1 MLLFFHQQPQPHY
14 LALNLYEIE
23 AIKTAKQKYGKVVI
37 VLVTSATMELRPLM
51 SGEYEADTILR
62 ISHPGETQKIELSFT
77 KDDITN
83 YFYDHK
89 NTDGTN
95 SCYILE
101 GGTYT
106 VALKKN
112 SHETIEERTFDIKD
126 TIFYDGSD
134 DNHIRKTDIEAQSAL
149 KDDRKTEDFPT
160 AEKDIS
166 ARFVIATNQFEVS
179 SKYMNDN
186 STNLSRSNWSQTQSS
201 LPTLVQKAV
210 NNYFKQYL
218 NYEINF
224 DIEKVI
230 NLVIPHLVF
239 STPKKNL
246 SFINAQSI
254 SFLRAKDS
262 QISSVFKVKK
272 YDTFFGNFSKN
283 LSFFTCSFFD

>member
-1 MLLFFHQQPQPHY
+1 
-14 LALNLYEIE
+14 
-23 AIKTAKQKYGKVVI
+23 
-37 VLVTSATMELRPLM
+37 MELGPLM
-51 SGEYEADTILR
+51 SGEYKADTILR

-246 SFINAQSI
+246 SFINA
-254 SFLRAKDS
+254 
-262 QISSVFKVKK
+262 
-272 YDTFFGNFSKN
+272 
-283 LSFFTCSFFD
+283 

>member
-1 MLLFFHQQPQPHY
+1 
-14 LALNLYEIE
+14 
-23 AIKTAKQKYGKVVI
+23 
-37 VLVTSATMELRPLM
+37 M

-62 ISHPGETQKIELSFT
+62 ISHPGETQKVELSFT

-95 SCYILE
+95 GCYILE

-106 VALKKN
+106 VALKKK
-112 SHETIEERTFDIKD
+112 SHKTIEERTFDIKD

-134 DNHIRKTDIEAQSAL
+134 DNHIRRTDREAQSAL

-160 AEKDIS
+160 ITEKDIS
-166 ARFVIATNQFEVS
+166 AMFVAATNQFEVS
-179 SKYMNDN
+179 SKYINDN
-186 STNLSRSNWSQTQSS
+186 SKILSRSNWSQTQSS

-210 NNYFKQYL
+210 NDYFKQYL

-224 DIEKVI
+224 DIEKII

-246 SFINAQSI
+246 FFINA
-254 SFLRAKDS
+254 
-262 QISSVFKVKK
+262 
-272 YDTFFGNFSKN
+272 
-283 LSFFTCSFFD
+283 

>member
-1 MLLFFHQQPQPHY
+1 M
-14 LALNLYEIE
+14 
-23 AIKTAKQKYGKVVI
+23 
-37 VLVTSATMELRPLM
+37 VTSATMELRPLM

-230 NLVIPHLVF
+230 NLVIPYLVF

-246 SFINAQSI
+246 SFINA
-254 SFLRAKDS
+254 
-262 QISSVFKVKK
+262 
-272 YDTFFGNFSKN
+272 
-283 LSFFTCSFFD
+283 

>member
-1 MLLFFHQQPQPHY
+1 
-14 LALNLYEIE
+14 
-23 AIKTAKQKYGKVVI
+23 
-37 VLVTSATMELRPLM
+37 M
-51 SGEYEADTILR
+51 SGEYKADTILR
-62 ISHPGETQKIELSFT
+62 ISHPDETQKVELSFT

-95 SCYILE
+95 NCYILE

-283 LSFFTCSFFD
+283 LSFFTGSFFD

>member
-1 MLLFFHQQPQPHY
+1 
-14 LALNLYEIE
+14 
-23 AIKTAKQKYGKVVI
+23 
-37 VLVTSATMELRPLM
+37 MELRPLM

-166 ARFVIATNQFEVS
+166 ARFVIATNQFEGS

-246 SFINAQSI
+246 SFINA
-254 SFLRAKDS
+254 
-262 QISSVFKVKK
+262 
-272 YDTFFGNFSKN
+272 
-283 LSFFTCSFFD
+283 

>member
-1 MLLFFHQQPQPHY
+1 M
-14 LALNLYEIE
+14 
-23 AIKTAKQKYGKVVI
+23 
-37 VLVTSATMELRPLM
+37 VTSATMELRPLM

-62 ISHPGETQKIELSFT
+62 ISHPGETQKVELSFT

-95 SCYILE
+95 GCYILE

-112 SHETIEERTFDIKD
+112 SHETIEKRTFDIKD

-134 DNHIRKTDIEAQSAL
+134 DNHIRRIDREAQSAL
-149 KDDRKTEDFPT
+149 KDDRTPEDFPT
-160 AEKDIS
+160 ATEKDIS
-166 ARFVIATNQFEVS
+166 AKFVAATNQFKVS

-186 STNLSRSNWSQTQSS
+186 STTLSRSNWSQAQSS

-210 NNYFKQYL
+210 TDYFKQYL

-224 DIEKVI
+224 DIEEII

-239 STPKKNL
+239 ITPKKNL
-246 SFINAQSI
+246 
-254 SFLRAKDS
+254 
-262 QISSVFKVKK
+262 
-272 YDTFFGNFSKN
+272 FFYKCIEY
-283 LSFFTCSFFD
+283 LFF

>member
-1 MLLFFHQQPQPHY
+1 
-14 LALNLYEIE
+14 
-23 AIKTAKQKYGKVVI
+23 
-37 VLVTSATMELRPLM
+37 MELGPLM

-149 KDDRKTEDFPT
+149 KDDRKTEDFPA

-166 ARFVIATNQFEVS
+166 AKFVAATNQFEVS
-179 SKYMNDN
+179 SKYINDN
-186 STNLSRSNWSQTQSS
+186 SKILSRSNWSQAQSS

-210 NNYFKQYL
+210 NDYFKQYL

-224 DIEKVI
+224 DIEKII

-246 SFINAQSI
+246 SFINA
-254 SFLRAKDS
+254 
-262 QISSVFKVKK
+262 
-272 YDTFFGNFSKN
+272 
-283 LSFFTCSFFD
+283 

>member
-1 MLLFFHQQPQPHY
+1 
-14 LALNLYEIE
+14 
-23 AIKTAKQKYGKVVI
+23 
-37 VLVTSATMELRPLM
+37 M

-149 KDDRKTEDFPT
+149 KDDRKTEDFPA

-166 ARFVIATNQFEVS
+166 AKFVAATNQFEVS
-179 SKYMNDN
+179 SKYINDN
-186 STNLSRSNWSQTQSS
+186 SKILSRSNWSQAQSS

-210 NNYFKQYL
+210 NDYFKQYL

-224 DIEKVI
+224 DIEKII

-246 SFINAQSI
+246 SFINA
-254 SFLRAKDS
+254 
-262 QISSVFKVKK
+262 
-272 YDTFFGNFSKN
+272 
-283 LSFFTCSFFD
+283 

>member
-1 MLLFFHQQPQPHY
+1 
-14 LALNLYEIE
+14 
-23 AIKTAKQKYGKVVI
+23 
-37 VLVTSATMELRPLM
+37 MELRPLM

-62 ISHPGETQKIELSFT
+62 ISHPGETQKVELSFT

-95 SCYILE
+95 GCYILE

-112 SHETIEERTFDIKD
+112 SHETIEKRTFDIKD

-134 DNHIRKTDIEAQSAL
+134 DNHIRRIDREAQSAL
-149 KDDRKTEDFPT
+149 KDDRTPEDFPAT

-166 ARFVIATNQFEVS
+166 AKFVAVTNQFEVS

-186 STNLSRSNWSQTQSS
+186 STILSRSNWSQAQSS

-210 NNYFKQYL
+210 TDYFKQYL

-224 DIEKVI
+224 DIEKII

-239 STPKKNL
+239 ITPKKNL
-246 SFINAQSI
+246 
-254 SFLRAKDS
+254 
-262 QISSVFKVKK
+262 
-272 YDTFFGNFSKN
+272 FFYKCIEY
-283 LSFFTCSFFD
+283 LFF

>member
-1 MLLFFHQQPQPHY
+1 
-14 LALNLYEIE
+14 
-23 AIKTAKQKYGKVVI
+23 
-37 VLVTSATMELRPLM
+37 MELGPLM

-62 ISHPGETQKIELSFT
+62 ISHPGETQKVELSFT

-149 KDDRKTEDFPT
+149 KDDRKTEDFPA

-166 ARFVIATNQFEVS
+166 AKFVAATNQFEVS
-179 SKYMNDN
+179 NKYMNDN
-186 STNLSRSNWSQTQSS
+186 STILSRSNWSQTQSS

-230 NLVIPHLVF
+230 NLVIPYLVF

-246 SFINAQSI
+246 SFINA
-254 SFLRAKDS
+254 
-262 QISSVFKVKK
+262 
-272 YDTFFGNFSKN
+272 
-283 LSFFTCSFFD
+283 

>member
-1 MLLFFHQQPQPHY
+1 
-14 LALNLYEIE
+14 
-23 AIKTAKQKYGKVVI
+23 
-37 VLVTSATMELRPLM
+37 M
-51 SGEYEADTILR
+51 SGEYKADTILR

-160 AEKDIS
+160 AKKDIS
-166 ARFVIATNQFEVS
+166 ARFVAATNQFEVS

-186 STNLSRSNWSQTQSS
+186 STNLSRSNWSQTQYS

-210 NNYFKQYL
+210 SNYFKQYL

-224 DIEKVI
+224 DIEKII

-239 STPKKNL
+239 STPKKSL
-246 SFINAQSI
+246 FFINA
-254 SFLRAKDS
+254 
-262 QISSVFKVKK
+262 
-272 YDTFFGNFSKN
+272 
-283 LSFFTCSFFD
+283 

>member
-1 MLLFFHQQPQPHY
+1 M
-14 LALNLYEIE
+14 
-23 AIKTAKQKYGKVVI
+23 
-37 VLVTSATMELRPLM
+37 VTSATMELRPLM
-51 SGEYEADTILR
+51 SGEYEADTILH

-83 YFYDHK
+83 YFYDCK

-126 TIFYDGSD
+126 TFFYDGSD

-246 SFINAQSI
+246 SFINA
-254 SFLRAKDS
+254 
-262 QISSVFKVKK
+262 
-272 YDTFFGNFSKN
+272 
-283 LSFFTCSFFD
+283 

>member
-1 MLLFFHQQPQPHY
+1 
-14 LALNLYEIE
+14 
-23 AIKTAKQKYGKVVI
+23 
-37 VLVTSATMELRPLM
+37 MELGPLM
-51 SGEYEADTILR
+51 SGEYKADTILR
-62 ISHPGETQKIELSFT
+62 ISHPDETQKVELSFT

-95 SCYILE
+95 NCYILE

-246 SFINAQSI
+246 SFINA
-254 SFLRAKDS
+254 
-262 QISSVFKVKK
+262 
-272 YDTFFGNFSKN
+272 
-283 LSFFTCSFFD
+283 

>member
-1 MLLFFHQQPQPHY
+1 
-14 LALNLYEIE
+14 
-23 AIKTAKQKYGKVVI
+23 
-37 VLVTSATMELRPLM
+37 MELGPLM

-83 YFYDHK
+83 YFYDYK

-95 SCYILE
+95 GCYILE

-134 DNHIRKTDIEAQSAL
+134 DNHIRRTNRESQSAL
-149 KDDRKTEDFPT
+149 KDDRKTEDFPAT
-160 AEKDIS
+160 TEKDIS
-166 ARFVIATNQFEVS
+166 AKFVAATNQFEVS

-201 LPTLVQKAV
+201 LPTLVQKVV
-210 NNYFKQYL
+210 NDYFKQYL

-224 DIEKVI
+224 DIEKII
-230 NLVIPHLVF
+230 N
-239 STPKKNL
+239 
-246 SFINAQSI
+246 
-254 SFLRAKDS
+254 
-262 QISSVFKVKK
+262 
-272 YDTFFGNFSKN
+272 
-283 LSFFTCSFFD
+283 

>member
-1 MLLFFHQQPQPHY
+1 
-14 LALNLYEIE
+14 
-23 AIKTAKQKYGKVVI
+23 
-37 VLVTSATMELRPLM
+37 MELGPLM
-51 SGEYEADTILR
+51 SGEYKADTILR
-62 ISHPGETQKIELSFT
+62 ISHPGETQKVELSFT

-134 DNHIRKTDIEAQSAL
+134 DNHIRRTDIEAQSAL

-246 SFINAQSI
+246 SFINA
-254 SFLRAKDS
+254 
-262 QISSVFKVKK
+262 
-272 YDTFFGNFSKN
+272 
-283 LSFFTCSFFD
+283 

>member
-1 MLLFFHQQPQPHY
+1 
-14 LALNLYEIE
+14 
-23 AIKTAKQKYGKVVI
+23 
-37 VLVTSATMELRPLM
+37 MELGPLM
-51 SGEYEADTILR
+51 SGEYKADTILR
-62 ISHPGETQKIELSFT
+62 ISHPGETQKVELSFT

-246 SFINAQSI
+246 SFINA
-254 SFLRAKDS
+254 
-262 QISSVFKVKK
+262 
-272 YDTFFGNFSKN
+272 
-283 LSFFTCSFFD
+283 

>member
-1 MLLFFHQQPQPHY
+1 
-14 LALNLYEIE
+14 
-23 AIKTAKQKYGKVVI
+23 
-37 VLVTSATMELRPLM
+37 MELGPLM
-51 SGEYEADTILR
+51 SGEYKADTILR
-62 ISHPGETQKIELSFT
+62 ISHPGETQKVELSFT

-95 SCYILE
+95 NCYILE

-246 SFINAQSI
+246 SFINA
-254 SFLRAKDS
+254 
-262 QISSVFKVKK
+262 
-272 YDTFFGNFSKN
+272 
-283 LSFFTCSFFD
+283 

>member
-1 MLLFFHQQPQPHY
+1 M
-14 LALNLYEIE
+14 
-23 AIKTAKQKYGKVVI
+23 
-37 VLVTSATMELRPLM
+37 VTSATMELGPLM
-51 SGEYEADTILR
+51 SGEYEADTILH
-62 ISHPGETQKIELSFT
+62 ISHPGETQKVELSFT

-101 GGTYT
+101 GETYT

-134 DNHIRKTDIEAQSAL
+134 DNHIRRKNREAQSAL
-149 KDDRKTEDFPT
+149 KDDRKTEDFPAT

-186 STNLSRSNWSQTQSS
+186 STILSRSNWSQTQSS

-210 NNYFKQYL
+210 NDYFKQYL

-224 DIEKVI
+224 NIEKII

-239 STPKKNL
+239 SITKKSL
-246 SFINAQSI
+246 FFVNA
-254 SFLRAKDS
+254 
-262 QISSVFKVKK
+262 
-272 YDTFFGNFSKN
+272 
-283 LSFFTCSFFD
+283 

>member
-1 MLLFFHQQPQPHY
+1 
-14 LALNLYEIE
+14 
-23 AIKTAKQKYGKVVI
+23 
-37 VLVTSATMELRPLM
+37 MELGPLM
-51 SGEYEADTILR
+51 SGEYEADTILH
-62 ISHPGETQKIELSFT
+62 ISHPGETQKVELSFT

-134 DNHIRKTDIEAQSAL
+134 DNHIRRTDREAQSAL
-149 KDDRKTEDFPT
+149 KDDRKPEDFPT

-166 ARFVIATNQFEVS
+166 AKFVAATNQFEVS

-186 STNLSRSNWSQTQSS
+186 STILSRSN
-201 LPTLVQKAV
+201 
-210 NNYFKQYL
+210 
-218 NYEINF
+218 
-224 DIEKVI
+224 
-230 NLVIPHLVF
+230 
-239 STPKKNL
+239 
-246 SFINAQSI
+246 
-254 SFLRAKDS
+254 
-262 QISSVFKVKK
+262 
-272 YDTFFGNFSKN
+272 
-283 LSFFTCSFFD
+283 

>member
-1 MLLFFHQQPQPHY
+1 
-14 LALNLYEIE
+14 
-23 AIKTAKQKYGKVVI
+23 
-37 VLVTSATMELRPLM
+37 MELRPLM

-62 ISHPGETQKIELSFT
+62 ISHPGETQKVELSFT

-210 NNYFKQYL
+210 NDYFKQYL

-224 DIEKVI
+224 DI
-230 NLVIPHLVF
+230 
-239 STPKKNL
+239 KK
-246 SFINAQSI
+246 S
-254 SFLRAKDS
+254 
-262 QISSVFKVKK
+262 
-272 YDTFFGNFSKN
+272 
-283 LSFFTCSFFD
+283 

>member
-1 MLLFFHQQPQPHY
+1 
-14 LALNLYEIE
+14 
-23 AIKTAKQKYGKVVI
+23 
-37 VLVTSATMELRPLM
+37 MELRPLM
-51 SGEYEADTILR
+51 SGEYEADTILH
-62 ISHPGETQKIELSFT
+62 ISHPGETQKVELSFT

-134 DNHIRKTDIEAQSAL
+134 DNHFRRKNREAQSAL
-149 KDDRKTEDFPT
+149 KDDRKTEDFPAT

-166 ARFVIATNQFEVS
+166 ARFVVATNQFEVS

-186 STNLSRSNWSQTQSS
+186 STILSRSNWSQTQSS

-210 NNYFKQYL
+210 NDYFKQYL

-224 DIEKVI
+224 NIEKII

-239 STPKKNL
+239 SITKKSL
-246 SFINAQSI
+246 FFINA
-254 SFLRAKDS
+254 
-262 QISSVFKVKK
+262 
-272 YDTFFGNFSKN
+272 
-283 LSFFTCSFFD
+283 

>member
-1 MLLFFHQQPQPHY
+1 
-14 LALNLYEIE
+14 
-23 AIKTAKQKYGKVVI
+23 
-37 VLVTSATMELRPLM
+37 MELGPLM
-51 SGEYEADTILR
+51 SGEYKADTILR
-62 ISHPGETQKIELSFT
+62 ISHPDETQKVELSFT

-83 YFYDHK
+83 YFYDYK

-246 SFINAQSI
+246 SFINA
-254 SFLRAKDS
+254 
-262 QISSVFKVKK
+262 
-272 YDTFFGNFSKN
+272 
-283 LSFFTCSFFD
+283 

>member
-1 MLLFFHQQPQPHY
+1 
-14 LALNLYEIE
+14 
-23 AIKTAKQKYGKVVI
+23 
-37 VLVTSATMELRPLM
+37 MELRPLM

-230 NLVIPHLVF
+230 NLVIPYLVF

-246 SFINAQSI
+246 SFINA
-254 SFLRAKDS
+254 
-262 QISSVFKVKK
+262 
-272 YDTFFGNFSKN
+272 
-283 LSFFTCSFFD
+283 

>member
-1 MLLFFHQQPQPHY
+1 
-14 LALNLYEIE
+14 
-23 AIKTAKQKYGKVVI
+23 
-37 VLVTSATMELRPLM
+37 M

-166 ARFVIATNQFEVS
+166 AKFVAATNQFEVS

-186 STNLSRSNWSQTQSS
+186 STILSRSNWSQTQSS

-210 NNYFKQYL
+210 SDYFKQYL

-224 DIEKVI
+224 DIEKII
-230 NLVIPHLVF
+230 NLVIPH
-239 STPKKNL
+239 PNL
-246 SFINAQSI
+246 
-254 SFLRAKDS
+254 
-262 QISSVFKVKK
+262 
-272 YDTFFGNFSKN
+272 
-283 LSFFTCSFFD
+283 

>member
-1 MLLFFHQQPQPHY
+1 
-14 LALNLYEIE
+14 
-23 AIKTAKQKYGKVVI
+23 
-37 VLVTSATMELRPLM
+37 MELRPLM

-186 STNLSRSNWSQTQSS
+186 STNLSRSNRSQTQSS

-246 SFINAQSI
+246 SFINA
-254 SFLRAKDS
+254 
-262 QISSVFKVKK
+262 
-272 YDTFFGNFSKN
+272 
-283 LSFFTCSFFD
+283 

>member
-1 MLLFFHQQPQPHY
+1 
-14 LALNLYEIE
+14 
-23 AIKTAKQKYGKVVI
+23 
-37 VLVTSATMELRPLM
+37 MELRPLM
-51 SGEYEADTILR
+51 SGEYEADTILH

-83 YFYDHK
+83 YFYDYK

-112 SHETIEERTFDIKD
+112 SHETIEEITFDIKD
-126 TIFYDGSD
+126 TFFYDGSD

-246 SFINAQSI
+246 SFINA
-254 SFLRAKDS
+254 
-262 QISSVFKVKK
+262 
-272 YDTFFGNFSKN
+272 
-283 LSFFTCSFFD
+283 